1 MSLLM
6 LVKGGEPVG
15 KRGQKFQVNT
25 FRRKQCLAPFQSM
38 KRGFFT
44 PRRRDFRRKNHNR
57 KG

>member
-1 MSLLM
+1 MGAANQRFQMNMS
-6 LVKGGEPVG
+6 
-15 KRGQKFQVNT
+15 RH
-25 FRRKQCLAPFQSM
+25 KQHPAPFQSM

>member
-25 FRRKQCLAPFQSM
+25 FRRKQCLAPFHP
-38 KRGFFT
+38 RDGAFFMSS
-44 PRRRDFRRKNHNR
+44 RRKFRCKNHNR